1 MIQRI
6 AFDYGR
12 TLFDRERNDFFPE
25 VSAVLKELSKNYSLS
40 IISYS
45 KPDDID
51 IRISALRKLGVWELF
66 KGVWFVDKP
75 ELKHSALDEML
86 MRFHL
91 QPEEVAVV
99 DDYVIRGIA
108 WANER
113 GATSIWFRNGKF
125 SSVEPSVEIGKPNFE
140 ISSFGEILGCLAP

>member
-25 VSAVLKELSKNYSLS
+25 VYAALRKLSKHYSLS
-40 IISYS
+40 IVSYS
-45 KPDDID
+45 KPDDVER
-51 IRISALRKLGVWELF
+51 RITALKELGVWELF
-66 KGVWFVDKP
+66 EGVWFVDKP

-86 MRFHL
+86 KRFQL
-91 QPEEVAVV
+91 KPKEVAVV

-125 SSVEPSVEIGKPNFE
+125 SSIEPSDETGKPSFE
-140 ISSFGEILGCLAP
+140 ISNFGEILGCLAP

>member
-12 TLFDRERNDFFPE
+12 TLFNRERNEFFPE
-25 VSAVLKELSKNYSLS
+25 VSAVLTELSKDYSLS
-40 IISYS
+40 IVSYS
-45 KPDDID
+45 KPDDVD
-51 IRISALRKLGVWELF
+51 SRTAALKELGVWELF
-66 KGVWFVDKP
+66 EGVWFVDRP

-86 MRFHL
+86 KRFQL

-125 SSVEPSVEIGKPNFE
+125 SSLETSDEIGKPSFE
-140 ISSFGEILGCLAP
+140 ISNFGEILGCLTP

>member
-12 TLFDRERNDFFPE
+12 TLFDREHNDFFPE
-25 VSAVLKELSKNYSLS
+25 VSAVLKKLSKEYSLS
-40 IISYS
+40 IVSYS
-45 KPDDID
+45 KPDDVD
-51 IRISALRKLGVWELF
+51 NRISALRELGVWELF
-66 KGVWFVDKP
+66 EGVWFVDKP

-86 MRFHL
+86 VRFHL

-113 GATSIWFRNGKF
+113 GATSIGSVMVSFHQLNPLMKLGNQILRYQALVKF
-125 SSVEPSVEIGKPNFE
+125 
-140 ISSFGEILGCLAP
+140 